1 MDKICKHL
9 GELHIAAL
17 EVDAGVQIITAG
29 RILNGILTGSR
40 PAAAAG
46 ITTVAAAR

>member
-1 MDKICKHL
+1 MDKICKHI
-9 GELHIAAL
+9 GELHIAAV
-17 EVDAGVQIITAG
+17 EVDAGVQIITAA

-40 PAAAAG
+40 PAAAG

>member
-9 GELHIAAL
+9 GELHVAAV
-17 EVDAGVQIITAG
+17 EADAGVQHHRR
-29 RILNGILTGSR
+29 RILNGIPTGSR
-40 PAAAAG
+40 PAAAG

>member
-1 MDKICKHL
+1 VDKICKHL
-9 GELHIAAL
+9 GELHIAAI

-40 PAAAAG
+40 LAAG